1 MSLNPQLEDQECL
14 AYGCKY
20 KLWRNG
26 KYIGVATWTKDDNF
40 GDVNYYIDDM
50 DNSYKDYTD
59 SLDENDYKHL
69 R

>member
-1 MSLNPQLEDQECL
+1 MII
-14 AYGCKY
+14 
-20 KLWRNG
+20 
-26 KYIGVATWTKDDNF
+26 YIFFIYLVINFNKTEIEEDDNF

>member
-1 MSLNPQLEDQECL
+1 MIAIIFLII
-14 AYGCKY
+14 
-20 KLWRNG
+20 
-26 KYIGVATWTKDDNF
+26 YIFFIYLVINFNKTEIEEDDNF

-50 DNSYKDYTD
+50 DNSYKGYTD

>member
-26 KYIGVATWTKDDNF
+26 KYIGVATWTKDDNV
-40 GDVNYYIDDM
+40 GDSFQNESINDTGETVNVVYVADKWVLL
-50 DNSYKDYTD
+50 N
-59 SLDENDYKHL
+59 
-69 R
+69 